1 MYLFKKKIKQ
11 SIILNIRRIVL
22 TIMMLSIAFLCVAAS
37 ISPVNTFVVYK
48 GEEKIVFKSAESD
61 FFRAVANE
69 GITIDESEYFDVKE
83 ENKHGIIEIFVREKK
98 KVTLTD
104 GINEVLLYSQNEKNV
119 DELLKANDI
128 SLNEYDTVSVALDTS
143 ISDDMSI
150 AITRIEH
157 VSVTETVAVP
167 FSTEKRASA
176 AMLKGKTKTIQS
188 GVNGSKD
195 VLYDVVYTNGV
206 ETSREI
212 VSETITLQPVNAIVE
227 YGTKVPETSGVLTT
241 KSGQKLSYKNVI
253 TMTATAYT
261 TERSSDKITATG
273 RVAAVGLV
281 AVDPRVIPLGSK
293 LYIEGANGKWV
304 YGTAVAADTGV
315 RGNKID
321 LFFDTYNECI
331 SFGRR
336 KAKVYIL
343 K

>member
-1 MYLFKKKIKQ
+1 MYFFKKKIKQ

-48 GEEKIVFKSAESD
+48 GDEEIVFKSTETD
-61 FFRAVANE
+61 FYSAVVNE
-69 GITIDESEYFDVKE
+69 NIAIDESQYFDVKE
-83 ENKHGIIEIFVREKK
+83 KNKHGIVEIYVREKK
-98 KVTLTD
+98 KITLID
-104 GINEVLLYSQNEKNV
+104 ANEEILLYSQSEKNI
-119 DELLKANDI
+119 DELFKVNGI
-128 SLNEYDTVSVALDTS
+128 ELNEYDTVSVALDSS
-143 ISDDMSI
+143 ISDGMSI
-150 AITRIEH
+150 TITRIEH
-157 VSVTETVAVP
+157 VPVTETVAVP

-176 AMLKGKTKTIQS
+176 SMLKGKTNTIQN

-206 ETSREI
+206 ETSRGI
-212 VSETITLQPVNAIVE
+212 VSETVTLQPVNAIVE
-227 YGTKVPETSGVLTT
+227 YGTKLPETSGVLTT
-241 KSGQKLSYKNVI
+241 KSGEKLSYKNVI

-281 AVDPRVIPLGSK
+281 AVDPKVIPLGSK

-321 LFFDTYNECI
+321 LFFNTYNECI